1 VATFGAVVFAVGP
14 KKMPVFWF
22 LLDQALAIAFA
33 TVVASRCAAN
43 ETWRRLLV
51 GCVVFVA
58 ITCVSTLVAGVLGHL
73 DAVGVTVVLV
83 AATLPLLVARI
94 RSGPQPA
101 TAASAQPVRGRWRDV
116 ALPIAL
122 AGFTGVA
129 ICRVAI
135 DGSGISW
142 DDLSYHAA
150 LPVHWLTT
158 RRIDLPA
165 FTYQAY
171 FPMNAELM
179 ASWFLLPFHADAA
192 ASFAGALFLAIAAI
206 SLFGL
211 ARMQGATPTTAFA
224 LVVALLVST
233 STWKVAATFCA
244 TDLAGPALVLAALAL
259 AGRSGDR
266 RPARRDRTFL
276 YVGLAAGFAVG
287 CRPNFAPALLL
298 IGAWR
303 GWLAWRDR
311 EDRNAWRDVAWLLA
325 GALVTGSFWYVR
337 NAVTTGNPLYPL
349 QFGPWEGPLRG
360 EPLEQTRLIAWM
372 NRAGVWTHPEF
383 LRRLANLLTGWPDV
397 IGLLGAIGYLSL
409 LMRTSSDRDA
419 SRPARSFRALLS
431 LVGIVSVAIY
441 PWLPFS
447 ATCNRP
453 GIAPLNGQESRY
465 LVLMHALGVA
475 LLAGSFRPERWRKV
489 ALVGI
494 GLACVVATPRLVSA
508 WSPAGCA
515 AFVLAAL
522 GSALPLAAWRSR
534 PRIARSCVVLLVVA
548 VLGVFAHFA
557 ARKQAQIDDSIF
569 SFEAAKGPIGRAWQE
584 IDRLPAGSR
593 VTVFASDP
601 LENVQ
606 IYPLFGR
613 RWQLEPRFLDA
624 DGSEHR
630 PLHLA
635 PPVGW
640 WSAWNPP
647 AIRCASSEFLGH
659 LRSARI
665 DFVLCTRWMSG
676 KWPKQQSLLCAE
688 RRARVVYRDDL
699 STIWQVSDGRVV
711 AAADSA
717 ARASLGK

>member
-1 VATFGAVVFAVGP
+1 MAFFGAVVFAVGP
-14 KKMPVFWF
+14 MKMPVFWF

-33 TVVASRCAAN
+33 AVVASRCGAREN
-43 ETWRRLLV
+43 WRRLLV
-51 GCVVFVA
+51 GSVVFVA
-58 ITCVSTLVAGVLGHL
+58 ITCASTLVAGVLGHL
-73 DAVGVTVVLV
+73 DAVGVTGVLA
-83 AATLPLLVARI
+83 AATIPLLVARI
-94 RSGPQPA
+94 RSGPRPA
-101 TAASAQPVRGRWRDV
+101 AAASTNPVRGRWRDV
-116 ALPIAL
+116 GLPIAL
-122 AGFTGVA
+122 AGLAGVA
-129 ICRVAI
+129 ICHVAI
-135 DGSGISW
+135 DGDGISW

-171 FPMNAELM
+171 FPMNAELL
-179 ASWFLLPFHADAA
+179 ATWFLLPFHADAT
-192 ASFAGALFLAIAAI
+192 ASFAGALLLAIAAI

-211 ARMQGATPTTAFA
+211 ARVQGATPTTACA

-233 STWKVAATFCA
+233 STWRVAATFCA

-259 AGRSGDR
+259 AGGSGVR
-266 RPARRDRTFL
+266 LPARRDRSFL
-276 YVGLAAGFAVG
+276 YVGLAAGFAIG
-287 CRPNFAPALLL
+287 CRPNFAPALFL

-311 EDRNAWRDVAWLLA
+311 EDRDAWRDLSWLLV
-325 GALVTGSFWYVR
+325 GALATGSFWYVR
-337 NAVTTGNPLYPL
+337 NATTTGNPLYPL

-360 EPLEQTRLIAWM
+360 EPLERTRLIAWM
-372 NRAGVWTHPEF
+372 DVAGLWTYPPF
-383 LRRLANLLTGWPDV
+383 LHRLANLLTGWPDV
-397 IGLLGAIGYLSL
+397 IGLLGGIGYLSL
-409 LMRTSSDRDA
+409 LVRTSTDRDA
-419 SRPARSFRALLS
+419 SRPARSLRALLA
-431 LVGIVSVAIY
+431 LVGIASVAIY

-465 LVLMHALGVA
+465 LVLVHVLGVA
-475 LLAGSFRPERWRKV
+475 LLAGSFRPERWRKIALAGVGV
-489 ALVGI
+489 ACI
-494 GLACVVATPRLVSA
+494 VATPQLVSA

-522 GSALPLAAWRSR
+522 GSALPLVVWRSR
-534 PRIARSCVVLLVVA
+534 PRIARSCVALLVVA
-548 VLGVFAHFA
+548 VFGVFAHFA
-557 ARKQAQIDDSIF
+557 ARKQAQVDESIF
-569 SFEAAKGPIGRAWQE
+569 SFEAAKGPIGRAWQV

-635 PPVGW
+635 PPANW

-647 AIRCASSEFLGH
+647 GVRCGPSEFLDH
-659 LRSARI
+659 LRRAGI
-665 DFVLCTRWMSG
+665 DFVLCTRWMNG

-688 RRARVVYRDDL
+688 WRARVVYQDDL
-699 STIWQVSDGRVV
+699 STIWQVSDGPVV